1 MSTEIIYDVGTQCEN
16 SLQVSNAAHT
26 SFHSVKLEHSAAGT
40 TGETHLTGKHSPG
53 ESKGVKLR
61 KLTLIHKYLIL
72 HWLQI
77 FTPKMRLQPS

>member
-1 MSTEIIYDVGTQCEN
+1 MISALNMKQPSG
-16 SLQVSNAAHT
+16 
-26 SFHSVKLEHSAAGT
+26 VKRCTYVIPLSEARTFSCRNNR
-40 TGETHLTGKHSPG
+40 ETHLTGKHSPG

-72 HWLQI
+72 NWLQI

>member
-1 MSTEIIYDVGTQCEN
+1 MSTEIIYDVGTQCEH

-26 SFHSVKLEHSAAGT
+26 SFHSVTLEHSAAGT

-53 ESKGVKLR
+53 VSEGVKLR